1 MTFHNFYFIKHSIF
15 TYPFIVSY
23 YLIHCSFTVPKSA
36 DFTII
41 CESQQI
47 SPSWPCWSLQIH
59 VHPNVMSAL
68 VARDHIPSNIAD
80 LSNHICLCVL
90 TKGDGT
96 PFDASFI
103 LEEDIIEIC
112 VQFGHTHPEGV
123 LHYSAFKSVM
133 LFHTTDELQIT
144 THRVLKALTLCDET
158 IKVQTSPPSAAHM
171 WAYMAVVN
179 GKLSGTQPL
188 PSNGEEGHHLS
199 PSNPHPGGRTPQ
211 HLQANFGDVT
221 DNELWQLMEE
231 LCREIAL
238 WELNAPPE
246 SHHKHLGG
254 ILWEMGI
261 LMQITGRSPFQEGRV
276 GSLQQPFWP
285 PGPAQPDRGWEPR
298 GQPPC
303 PQLLF
308 NLMRM

>member
-1 MTFHNFYFIKHSIF
+1 
-15 TYPFIVSY
+15 
-23 YLIHCSFTVPKSA
+23 
-36 DFTII
+36 
-41 CESQQI
+41 
-47 SPSWPCWSLQIH
+47 
-59 VHPNVMSAL
+59 
-68 VARDHIPSNIAD
+68 
-80 LSNHICLCVL
+80 
-90 TKGDGT
+90 
-96 PFDASFI
+96 
-103 LEEDIIEIC
+103 
-112 VQFGHTHPEGV
+112 
-123 LHYSAFKSVM
+123 M

-261 LMQITGRSPFQEGRV
+261 LMQITGRSPFQEGEGGFPHSNHFDLLALHNQIEGGSPEDNLLAPSSCSTWWGCRV
-276 GSLQQPFWP
+276 PIEYTSHRVATQYPWNQHLQQQCYT
-285 PGPAQPDRGWEPR
+285 G
-298 GQPPC
+298 
-303 PQLLF
+303 
-308 NLMRM
+308 